1 VTVTARSG
9 DTLEAIGK
17 RFDVS
22 ARNMERINRR
32 GRGDK
37 LEQGETV
44 VVWVPSTM
52 PVGTA
57 GGATASNAAMPNGP
71 LPAPPVPDLL
81 P

>member
-1 VTVTARSG
+1 VAARAG

-37 LEQGETV
+37 LEPGETV

-52 PVGTA
+52 PVGA
-57 GGATASNAAMPNGP
+57 ASGATASNVPAPNGP
-71 LPAPPVPDLL
+71 LPSPPVPDLL